1 MYALST
7 HTAPGYLYEYKWMVL
22 TRLGRWKGWRGTR
35 VGEGAITCK
44 AYSVD
49 SSEATGSE
57 RMEAYG
63 CAFEGA
69 NGGGT
74 G

>member
-1 MYALST
+1 
-7 HTAPGYLYEYKWMVL
+7 
-22 TRLGRWKGWRGTR
+22 LGRWEGWRGKG
-35 VGEGAITCK
+35 VGEGAITSK

>member
-1 MYALST
+1 
-7 HTAPGYLYEYKWMVL
+7 V
-22 TRLGRWKGWRGTR
+22 R
-35 VGEGAITCK
+35 EGAITCK

-57 RMEAYG
+57 RMEAYSMVVRSRVRMDI
-63 CAFEGA
+63 
-69 NGGGT
+69 GGGT